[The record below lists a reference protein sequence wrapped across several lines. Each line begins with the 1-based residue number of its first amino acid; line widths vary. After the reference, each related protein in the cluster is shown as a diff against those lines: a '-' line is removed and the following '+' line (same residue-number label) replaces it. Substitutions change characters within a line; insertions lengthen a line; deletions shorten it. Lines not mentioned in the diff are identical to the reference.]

1 MPSGHAVVDGS
12 NIATEGRSEPSLQQL
27 DEAVTQFIAEYDFE
41 RVTVIVDA
49 SFEHRVAKSE
59 RQAARQAI
67 DDNEIITPPAGVI
80 GRGDTFI
87 LQVANRAN
95 AVVLSNDSF
104 QEFHGTHEWLFD
116 EGRLIGGKPIPG
128 VGWVYVPRAPVR
140 GPVSRRAR
148 AQADEADA
156 PPSKAPTKA
165 TKGRSRKKTTEAQP
179 DTKSEASPKAKA
191 TSKKPA
197 AKRSTRSKQPGAN
210 TAAVWNAFRR
220 ANPLGAVVTATVE
233 SFSSH
238 GAYARA
244 GDASVYLPL
253 RLLGDPAPRRARDAV
268 AVGETRDFVVHR
280 FDDDRR
286 GIDAG
291 IVPLGPSTGKS
302 GESASQAES
311 NLQGGGPT
319 VAAKKAAKKAA
330 TKTPAKKAPAKKAA
344 KKAPAKKAPAKK
356 AATKTPAKKAPAKKA
371 AKKAPAKKAPA
382 KKAAKKTPAKKAPA
396 KKAATKPQPRR
407 HQPRR
412 HPPRRQPRSAA
423 ESSSLTLIERPGFG
437 RGARRFPRLVA
448 AIRQNRKSSSVASE
462 AWQVSSS
469 TPCTRSASS
478 FRRTET

>member
-179 DTKSEASPKAKA
+179 DTKSAASPKAKA

-220 ANPLGAVVTATVE
+220 ANPLGGVVTATVE

-253 RLLGDPAPRRARDAV
+253 RAPRRSGPAACSRRRSGRRDPRLRRAPLRRRPTRHRCRDRS
-268 AVGETRDFVVHR
+268 VGTV
-280 FDDDRR
+280 DRQER
-286 GIDAG
+286 GIG
-291 IVPLGPSTGKS
+291 IPGRIEPPRGRPHRGSKEGGEEGRKEDPSQED
-302 GESASQAES
+302 GEE
-311 NLQGGGPT
+311 
-319 VAAKKAAKKAA
+319 
-330 TKTPAKKAPAKKAA
+330 APA

-356 AATKTPAKKAPAKKA
+356 AP
-371 AKKAPAKKAPA
+371 
-382 KKAAKKTPAKKAPA
+382 AKKTPAKKAPA
-396 KKAATKPQPRR
+396 KKAAKPKTPAKKAPAKRNEDPSQEGT
-407 HQPRR
+407 
-412 HPPRRQPRSAA
+412 RQEDPSNEDPSQEGPATRQEAPL
-423 ESSSLTLIERPGFG
+423 SL
-437 RGARRFPRLVA
+437 RL
-448 AIRQNRKSSSVASE
+448 
-462 AWQVSSS
+462 
-469 TPCTRSASS
+469 
-478 FRRTET
+478 

>member
-87 LQVANRAN
+87 LQVADRAN

-148 AQADEADA
+148 AQADEADT
-156 PPSKAPTKA
+156 PPSKAPTNA
-165 TKGRSRKKTTEAQP
+165 TKGRSRKKAAKAQP
-179 DTKSEASPKAKA
+179 DTKSEESPKAKA
-191 TSKKPA
+191 PSKKQT
-197 AKRSTRSKQPGAN
+197 AKRNARSKQPGAN
-210 TAAVWNAFRR
+210 TAAAWNAFRR
-220 ANPLGAVVTATVE
+220 AHPLGAVITATVE

-291 IVPLGPSTGKS
+291 IIPLGSSNGETGV
-302 GESASQAES
+302 SASQADA
-311 NLQGGGPT
+311 NPQGKGPT
-319 VAAKKAAKKAA
+319 VAAKKAPAKKAA
-330 TKTPAKKAPAKKAA
+330 KKAPAKKAAKKAPAKKAA

-356 AATKTPAKKAPAKKA
+356 TAKKA
-371 AKKAPAKKAPA
+371 AKK
-382 KKAAKKTPAKKAPA
+382 
-396 KKAATKPQPRR
+396 RR
-407 HQPRR
+407 
-412 HPPRRQPRSAA
+412 
-423 ESSSLTLIERPGFG
+423 
-437 RGARRFPRLVA
+437 
-448 AIRQNRKSSSVASE
+448 
-462 AWQVSSS
+462 
-469 TPCTRSASS
+469 
-478 FRRTET
+478 

>member
-87 LQVANRAN
+87 LQVADRAN

-148 AQADEADA
+148 AQADEADTK
-156 PPSKAPTKA
+156 PSKAPAKKT
-165 TKGRSRKKTTEAQP
+165 GSRSRKKATATQPVEQAETSPQVKGTT
-179 DTKSEASPKAKA
+179 
-191 TSKKPA
+191 KKKA
-197 AKRSTRSKQPGAN
+197 AKKATRSKQPGAN
-210 TAAVWNAFRR
+210 TVAAWRTFRR
-220 ANPLGAVVTATVE
+220 AHPLGTVVTATVE

-244 GDASVYLPL
+244 GDASIYLPL
-253 RLLGDPAPRRARDAV
+253 QFLGDPTPRRARDAV
-268 AVGETRDFVVHR
+268 SVGETRDFFVHR

-291 IVPLGPSTGKS
+291 IVPLESSTGTTDA
-302 GESASQAES
+302 SAPQVDTKP
-311 NLQGGGPT
+311 QRKRPT
-319 VAAKKAAKKAA
+319 VAAKKAAKKAPA
-330 TKTPAKKAPAKKAA
+330 KKAAKKAPAKKAAKKAPAKKAAKKAPAKKAA

-356 AATKTPAKKAPAKKA
+356 
-371 AKKAPAKKAPA
+371 
-382 KKAAKKTPAKKAPA
+382 
-396 KKAATKPQPRR
+396 RR
-407 HQPRR
+407 
-412 HPPRRQPRSAA
+412 
-423 ESSSLTLIERPGFG
+423 
-437 RGARRFPRLVA
+437 
-448 AIRQNRKSSSVASE
+448 
-462 AWQVSSS
+462 
-469 TPCTRSASS
+469 
-478 FRRTET
+478 

>member
-87 LQVANRAN
+87 LQVADRAS

-148 AQADEADA
+148 AQADEADT

-165 TKGRSRKKTTEAQP
+165 SKGRSRKKTTKAQP
-179 DTKSEASPKAKA
+179 DTKNEVSPKAKA

-197 AKRSTRSKQPGAN
+197 AKKSTRSKQPGAN

-220 ANPLGAVVTATVE
+220 ANPLGTVVTATVE

-244 GDASVYLPL
+244 GNASVYLPL
-253 RLLGDPAPRRARDAV
+253 RLLGDPAPPRARDAV

-291 IVPLGPSTGKS
+291 IIPLRSS
-302 GESASQAES
+302 NGENGASASQS
-311 NLQGGGPT
+311 DTNPRGKGPT
-319 VAAKKAAKKAA
+319 VA
-330 TKTPAKKAPAKKAA
+330 AKKAPAKKAA
-344 KKAPAKKAPAKK
+344 KK
-356 AATKTPAKKAPAKKA
+356 T
-371 AKKAPAKKAPA
+371 PAKKAPA

-396 KKAATKPQPRR
+396 KKAAKKTPAKKAAKKTPAKKAPAKKAAKKTPAKKRR
-407 HQPRR
+407 
-412 HPPRRQPRSAA
+412 
-423 ESSSLTLIERPGFG
+423 
-437 RGARRFPRLVA
+437 
-448 AIRQNRKSSSVASE
+448 
-462 AWQVSSS
+462 
-469 TPCTRSASS
+469 
-478 FRRTET
+478 

>member
-87 LQVANRAN
+87 LQVADRAN

-128 VGWVYVPRAPVR
+128 VGWVYVPRTPVR

-148 AQADEADA
+148 AQADEADT
-156 PPSKAPTKA
+156 PPSKAPTNA
-165 TKGRSRKKTTEAQP
+165 TKGRSRTKAAKAQP
-179 DTKSEASPKAKA
+179 DKKSEESPKAKA
-191 TSKKPA
+191 PSKKQT
-197 AKRSTRSKQPGAN
+197 AKRNARSKQPGAN
-210 TAAVWNAFRR
+210 TSAVWNAFRR
-220 ANPLGAVVTATVE
+220 AHPLGAVVTATVE

-280 FDDDRR
+280 FDDDGC

-291 IVPLGPSTGKS
+291 IIPLGSSNGETGV
-302 GESASQAES
+302 SASQADA
-311 NLQGGGPT
+311 NPQGKGPT
-319 VAAKKAAKKAA
+319 VAAKKAPAKKA
-330 TKTPAKKAPAKKAA
+330 AKKAPAKKAA

-356 AATKTPAKKAPAKKA
+356 APAKKAPAKKAPAKKAPAKKA
-371 AKKAPAKKAPA
+371 AKKAPAKKA
-382 KKAAKKTPAKKAPA
+382 AKKAPA
-396 KKAATKPQPRR
+396 KKAAKKRR
-407 HQPRR
+407 
-412 HPPRRQPRSAA
+412 
-423 ESSSLTLIERPGFG
+423 
-437 RGARRFPRLVA
+437 
-448 AIRQNRKSSSVASE
+448 
-462 AWQVSSS
+462 
-469 TPCTRSASS
+469 
-478 FRRTET
+478 

>member
-87 LQVANRAN
+87 LQVADRAD

-148 AQADEADA
+148 AQADEADT

-179 DTKSEASPKAKA
+179 DTKSEVSPKAKA
-191 TSKKPA
+191 TSKKSAAKSKKPA
-197 AKRSTRSKQPGAN
+197 AKKSTRSKQPGAN

-244 GDASVYLPL
+244 GNASVYLPL
-253 RLLGDPAPRRARDAV
+253 RLLGDPAPPRARDAV

-291 IVPLGPSTGKS
+291 IIPLRSS
-302 GESASQAES
+302 NGENGASASQS
-311 NLQGGGPT
+311 DTNPRRNGPT
-319 VAAKKAAKKAA
+319 VAAKK
-330 TKTPAKKAPAKKAA
+330 TPAKKAA
-344 KKAPAKKAPAKK
+344 KK
-356 AATKTPAKKAPAKKA
+356 TPAKKA
-371 AKKAPAKKAPA
+371 AKKAPA
-382 KKAAKKTPAKKAPA
+382 KKAAKKTPAKKTPAKKTPAKKAPA
-396 KKAATKPQPRR
+396 KKAAKKRR
-407 HQPRR
+407 
-412 HPPRRQPRSAA
+412 
-423 ESSSLTLIERPGFG
+423 
-437 RGARRFPRLVA
+437 
-448 AIRQNRKSSSVASE
+448 
-462 AWQVSSS
+462 
-469 TPCTRSASS
+469 
-478 FRRTET
+478 